1 MAIEINIME
10 NGPILVKGE
19 TIVTKGG
26 ERIEV
31 KEQYALCRCG
41 QSNKQPMCDGTHKS
55 CNFKG

>member
-1 MAIEINIME
+1 MTVEINIMD

-26 ERIEV
+26 EKIEV

-41 QSNKQPMCDGTHKS
+41 ETKNQPYCDGTHNK